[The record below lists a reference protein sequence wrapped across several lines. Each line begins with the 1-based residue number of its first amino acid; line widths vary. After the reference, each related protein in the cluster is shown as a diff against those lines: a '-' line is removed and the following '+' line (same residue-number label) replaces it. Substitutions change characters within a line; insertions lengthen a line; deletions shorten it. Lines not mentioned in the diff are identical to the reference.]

1 MIIKELNTSYTQITA
16 YGSQEQQ
23 RLDELKQILKAERDG
38 WRFDYLVRIG
48 RRSKYDY
55 FYEETTSCTIVVNS
69 GVLEIPV
76 VRDLLGLPELNSSTD
91 EEVEEFL
98 ESILQE
104 DVLPFA
110 PYDYQIEACKQAL
123 SKKRKLSL
131 MCTGSGK
138 SLTISLCLEYF
149 RRKDLKGVLVV
160 PNINLLTQFASD
172 IKSYNLDK
180 LYNSIITLGGGSK
193 RLKQLNEQQ
202 VINSGDLIIT
212 TWQSL
217 TKLEPKLFREI
228 DYIICDEVHRFSSK
242 CTAGLVQSTGFAKY
256 KLGFTGT
263 LPDAKTQKMTLV
275 GLFGL
280 PETFITSNEL
290 IEQGRGTPIHITGVK
305 VKHTA
310 DNSYEISKY
319 GEFLDKV
326 QHVIAIPER
335 TQLIADIA
343 LQASKQANG
352 STLVLFTFIEHGE
365 MLYRAIAGLSENDPI
380 PKLEQMQEVG
390 VYFLTGQ
397 STAKEREA
405 IRQLMDQDPK
415 AILIA
420 NYALLSTGV
429 NIKSLRYAIFASPV
443 KSGVVT
449 AQSLGRGIRKSNGKD
464 QFNVYDIV
472 DVLSGTGMF
481 VRQYSARKKVY
492 QKSQFTLDE
501 RLEELN

>member
-1 MIIKELNTSYTQITA
+1 M
-16 YGSQEQQ
+16 
-23 RLDELKQILKAERDG
+23 
-38 WRFDYLVRIG
+38 
-48 RRSKYDY
+48 
-55 FYEETTSCTIVVNS
+55 
-69 GVLEIPV
+69 
-76 VRDLLGLPELNSSTD
+76 
-91 EEVEEFL
+91 
-98 ESILQE
+98 
-104 DVLPFA
+104 
-110 PYDYQIEACKQAL
+110 
-123 SKKRKLSL
+123 
-131 MCTGSGK
+131 
-138 SLTISLCLEYF
+138 
-149 RRKDLKGVLVV
+149 V

-172 IKSYNLDK
+172 IKSYNLDE
-180 LYNSIITLGGGSK
+180 LYNSIITFGGGSK
-193 RLKQLNEQQ
+193 KLKQLNEQQ
-202 VINSGDLIIT
+202 TINSGDLIIT

-217 TKLEPKLFREI
+217 TKLDPKLFRDI

-242 CTAGLVQSTGFAKY
+242 CTSELVQSTGFAQY

-263 LPDAKTQKMTLV
+263 LPDAKTQKMTLI

-280 PETFITSNEL
+280 PETFITPDEL

-305 VKHTA
+305 VKHTVGH
-310 DNSYEISKY
+310 SYEFSQF
-319 GEFLDKV
+319 GEYLDKV
-326 QHVIAIPER
+326 QYMIAIPER

-343 LQASKQANG
+343 LKASMQGQG

-365 MLYRAIAGLSENDPI
+365 MLYRAIAGLNEDEPM
-380 PKLEQMQEVG
+380 PKLEQMKRTG

-397 STAKEREA
+397 STAKEREE
-405 IRQLMDQDPK
+405 IRLLMDQDPK
-415 AILIA
+415 AILVA

-449 AQSLGRGIRKSNGKD
+449 AQSLGRGIRKSDGKD

-501 RLEELN
+501 RQVELS